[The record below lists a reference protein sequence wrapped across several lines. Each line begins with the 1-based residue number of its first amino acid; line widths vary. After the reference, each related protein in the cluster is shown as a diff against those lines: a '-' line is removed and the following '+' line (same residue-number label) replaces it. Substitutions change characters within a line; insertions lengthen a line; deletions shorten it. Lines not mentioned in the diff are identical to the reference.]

1 MQGRF
6 VTRVSAVLFAYMQ
19 GICLIKNLAKLTSQL
34 IKGRVPL
41 VQVLFFV
48 SCFNKC
54 VLCYVCV
61 YSPTKELRQS
71 FFFFFFWLAM
81 LDPTF
86 AHMNKLV
93 GLPVDAGQ
101 SKCSPGST

>member
-61 YSPTKELRQS
+61 FSPQK
-71 FFFFFFWLAM
+71 
-81 LDPTF
+81 
-86 AHMNKLV
+86 N
-93 GLPVDAGQ
+93 
-101 SKCSPGST
+101 